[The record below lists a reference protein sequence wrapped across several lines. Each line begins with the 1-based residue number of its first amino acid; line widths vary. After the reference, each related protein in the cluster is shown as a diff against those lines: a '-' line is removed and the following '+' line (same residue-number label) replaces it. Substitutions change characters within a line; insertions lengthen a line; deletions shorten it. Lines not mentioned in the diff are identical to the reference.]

1 MLAIDPRREFLSIRI
16 SKLDKR
22 ILRCFEMKVGEGDA
36 RRMELDA
43 EIEQLRSE
51 RDWMMRQIG
60 QIPWNETSSWI
71 LRELSQGPAGGS
83 AETSAAFRPIT

>member
-22 ILRCFEMKVGEGDA
+22 ILRCFEMKVGASDG
-36 RRMELDA
+36 RRSELDA
-43 EIEQLRSE
+43 EIGQLRAE
-51 RDWMMRQIG
+51 RGWMMNQIG
-60 QIPWNETSSWI
+60 QIPWDETSGWV
-71 LRELSQGPAGGS
+71 LRELSKGPSGGS